1 MAEGQSVSGGA
12 MPRRRSQRVLM
23 QVSVRINGSDSLG
36 NSFSEDAETLAVNA
50 HGALILLNTR
60 VTSGSTLKM
69 LHKGTQEEQE
79 CHVVFLGPVRSGKSE
94 IGLEFS
100 GPRPGYWRVAFP
112 PPDWSP
118 RNAEARTVSTT
129 RTRK

>member
-1 MAEGQSVSGGA
+1 MAEGQSNTGGA

-23 QVSVRINGSDSLG
+23 QVSVRINGTDSQG
-36 NSFSEDAETLAVNA
+36 NSFAEDTETLAVNA

-60 VTSGSTLKM
+60 VTSGSALKM

-79 CHVVFLGPVRSGKSE
+79 CHVVFLGPVRAGKSE
-94 IGLEFS
+94 IGLEFA
-100 GPRPGYWRVAFP
+100 GPRPGYWHVAFP

-118 RNAEARTVSTT
+118 RNPEARTVSTT
-129 RTRK
+129 RIRK